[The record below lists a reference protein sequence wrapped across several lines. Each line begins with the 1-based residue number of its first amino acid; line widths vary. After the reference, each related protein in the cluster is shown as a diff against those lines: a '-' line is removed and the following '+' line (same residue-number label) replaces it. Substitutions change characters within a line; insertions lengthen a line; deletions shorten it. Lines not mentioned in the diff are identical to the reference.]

1 MCRIA
6 LSSGVSFLVPRAHAS
21 PAATC
26 REKRTRDEPQVLAV
40 SVAKQHEVTGQV
52 ISLTKQ
58 RREVLGHPERLERL
72 SITPGLPHV
81 ELIASP
87 TNRASHQNIVQIS
100 TSDEELYGSQLRD
113 STGPRLLSNAASP
126 GRRETALTS

>member
-1 MCRIA
+1 MAKHHGVGETQDAARIA
-6 LSSGVSFLVPRAHAS
+6 LRL
-21 PAATC
+21 PAFCGLPT
-26 REKRTRDEPQVLAV
+26 REEAAQVLDV
-40 SVAKQHEVTGQV
+40 SVARQQEVTGQV

-72 SITPGLPHV
+72 RITQGPPQV

-87 TNRASHQNIVQIS
+87 KNRSNHHNLVQIS
-100 TSDEELYGSQLRD
+100 TSYEELYGPQLRN
-113 STGPRLLSNAASP
+113 STGHRLLENAASL